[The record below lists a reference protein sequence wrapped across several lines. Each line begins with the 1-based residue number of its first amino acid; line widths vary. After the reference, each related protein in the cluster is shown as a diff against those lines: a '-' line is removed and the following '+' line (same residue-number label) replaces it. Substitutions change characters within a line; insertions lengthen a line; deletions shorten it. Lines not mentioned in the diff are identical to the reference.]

1 MEYTLR
7 LSSEEILA
15 LDHYFMRKQG
25 FVGHE
30 DTADRAM
37 HALMDIVGRQADEI
51 RIQLEVAA
59 IEISPDDSVSTMV
72 D

>member
-30 DTADRAM
+30 DSSDDAM
-37 HALMDIVGRQADEI
+37 HNLMDNIGRQADEI
-51 RIQLEVAA
+51 RIQLQAAA
-59 IEISPDDSVSTMV
+59 IEIPPDDSVSEAV
-72 D
+72 V